1 MAAIARPPSREADV
15 TPFLLRLY
23 PVVWRAR
30 YGEEFAEL
38 LAARPPGLRDR
49 LDILRGAV
57 DARIHPQLDPNAT
70 GESHLGH
77 DRSIGAMLVAAGI
90 LLTMWAG
97 FGVLQMPRWESGD
110 PVASPELLSVSYTSG
125 MLGAFVLLVALVV
138 LAFRYDWSIG
148 SAGAVAALITGVG
161 IFLAALGGGVLA
173 LVMLAGGAVV
183 LAWRM
188 RGRLLGTVT
197 AIALALGSTVVAAAF
212 IVFAAGGGQDT
223 RILSAVLAFGPMWIL
238 VGLDLRAPDR
248 QVEGLVN
255 A

>member
-1 MAAIARPPSREADV
+1 MAAIARPPSPEASV

-23 PVVWRAR
+23 PAVWRAR

-70 GESHLGH
+70 RESRLAH
-77 DRSIGAMLVAAGI
+77 DRSIGAMLVVAGI

-97 FGVLQMPRWESGD
+97 FGVVQAPRWESGD
-110 PVASPELLSVSYTSG
+110 AVASPTLLSVSYASG
-125 MLGAFVLLVALVV
+125 MLGAFILLVALVV

-148 SAGAVAALITGVG
+148 SAGAVAALSTGVG
-161 IFLAALGGGVLA
+161 IFLAALGGGLLA
-173 LVMLAGGAVV
+173 LVMLAGGAVI

-188 RGRLLGTVT
+188 RGRLLGTASAV
-197 AIALALGSTVVAAAF
+197 ALALASTIVAAAF

-223 RILSAVLAFGPMWIL
+223 RILWAMLAFGPMWTL
-238 VGLDLRAPDR
+238 VGLDLRAPVR
-248 QVEGLVN
+248 ELV
-255 A
+255 AA